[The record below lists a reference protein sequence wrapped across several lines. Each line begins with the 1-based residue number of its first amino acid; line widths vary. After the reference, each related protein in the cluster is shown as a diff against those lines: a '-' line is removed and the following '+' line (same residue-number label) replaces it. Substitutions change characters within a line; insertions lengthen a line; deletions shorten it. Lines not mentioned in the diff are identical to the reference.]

1 MPPRRGGTATPPED
15 LNEENIV
22 DIDVV
27 DEMRGSYLEYAYS
40 VIYSR
45 ALPDARDGLKPVQRR
60 ILYQMNEMGLRPTAA
75 HVKCARVVGDVM
87 GRLHPHGDT
96 AIYDALVR
104 LAQPWAMRLPM
115 VDGHGN
121 FGSLGGDD
129 GPAAMRYTEC
139 RPTEAAMAMVES
151 IDEDTVDFG
160 SNYDGRETEPQ
171 VLPAAIPN
179 LLVNGTAGIAV
190 GMATNMAPHNLVE
203 VITAARHLLKHPD
216 ASLEQL
222 MKYVPGPDL
231 PTGGHIVGLDGV
243 REAYETGRGI
253 FKTRATARVE
263 QLNARKTG
271 IVVTELPYN
280 VGPEK
285 VISRIKDLVQAKK
298 ITGISDLKD
307 LTDRAKGLNLVIE
320 IRAGF
325 NADAVLAE
333 LYRLTPME
341 ETFGINN
348 VALVDGQPR
357 TLGLKE
363 LLSIYLEHR
372 LDVTRRRSEFRRRKR
387 QERLHLVDGILIAL
401 LNIDEVI
408 QVIRTSDDS
417 AAAKQR
423 LRAVFD
429 LTEIQAQYIL
439 DTPLRRLTR
448 FDKLELE
455 REQETLRAEIAELTE
470 ILDNEDKLKNLVAG
484 EMADMA
490 KKFGTPRRTVLM
502 EAGAAV
508 TAAVPLEVTDDPCL
522 VVLSATGLLARVAV
536 DGSVDTERLVGSR
549 GTSAVIPKG
558 AGAADLVA
566 CAVAT
571 TARATIGAVTSAG
584 RMIRVSVIEIPLA
597 ATGAALSAGHP
608 VGEIAAGLA
617 DGETVLAL
625 ASLDGGDASGVAL
638 GTASGVVKRV
648 QPDYPA
654 NRDEFELI
662 TLKDDDRVV
671 GAAYLAGDDAELVF
685 ITSDAQL
692 LRFAAGSV
700 RPQGRPAAGMAGVRL
715 SDGASAIWFGA
726 VGPAVTRSILP
737 TLPAT
742 PPSGPADNHEAAMA
756 AMADLKAELTG
767 EPGEDQGGGAWATSV
782 EAAVAVV
789 VTVAGRSGALPGTGG
804 GSVKITAFAEYPPKG
819 RATGGV
825 RCQRFLKGED
835 GLTNAWIGPTPV
847 IGVTESGIVVDLSGM
862 TGRRDGSGN
871 AITRPLAQVGT
882 PFRAG

>member
-1 MPPRRGGTATPPED
+1 MPPRRGTTAPPPED
-15 LNEENIV
+15 FEENIV
-22 DIDVV
+22 DIDVTE
-27 DEMRGSYLEYAYS
+27 EMRGSYLEYAYS

-60 ILYQMNEMGLRPTAA
+60 ILFQMNEMGLRPDRG

-87 GRLHPHGDT
+87 GRLHPHGDS

-104 LAQPWAMRLPM
+104 LAQPWAMRLPL

-129 GPAAMRYTEC
+129 SPAAMRYTEC
-139 RPTEAAMAMVES
+139 RPTQAAMAMVES

-160 SNYDGRETEPQ
+160 PNYDGQEQEPQ
-171 VLPAAIPN
+171 VLPAALPN

-190 GMATNMAPHNLVE
+190 GMATNMAPHNLNE
-203 VITAARHLLKHPD
+203 VINAAKYLLKHPD
-216 ASLEQL
+216 ASLEKL
-222 MKYVPGPDL
+222 MQYVPGPDL
-231 PTGGHIVGLDGV
+231 PTGGHIVGLDGI
-243 REAYETGRGI
+243 REAYQTGRGI
-253 FKTRATARVE
+253 FRTRATATIE

-271 IVVTELPYN
+271 IVVTELPYG

-285 VISRIKDLVQAKK
+285 VVSRIKDLVQSRK

-307 LTDRAKGLNLVIE
+307 LTDRTRGLNLVIE
-320 IRAGF
+320 VRAGF

-387 QERLHLVDGILIAL
+387 QDRLHLVDGILIAL

-408 QVIRTSDDS
+408 GVIRSSDDS

-423 LRAVFD
+423 LCQVFD

-470 ILDNEDKLKNLVAG
+470 ILDNEESLKSLVSG
-484 EMADMA
+484 EMSDLA

-508 TAAVPLEVTDDPCL
+508 TTAVPLEVTDDPCL
-522 VVLSATGLLARVAV
+522 VVLSATGLLARVPV
-536 DGSVDTERLVGSR
+536 DGNDDAERVVGSS
-549 GTSAVIPKG
+549 GPASAIPKG
-558 AGAADLVA
+558 TGAGDLVA
-566 CAVAT
+566 CSLAT

-584 RMIRVSVIEIPLA
+584 RMIRVSVIEIPVSAL
-597 ATGAALSAGHP
+597 GAALSAGHP
-608 VGEIAAGLA
+608 VEEFVPGLG

-625 ASLDGGDASGVAL
+625 ASLDGGDANGVAL

-662 TLKDDDRVV
+662 TLKDDDRVI
-671 GAAYLAGDDAELVF
+671 GATYLTGDDAELVF

-692 LRFAAGSV
+692 LRFAASSV
-700 RPQGRPAAGMAGVRL
+700 RPQGRPAAGMAGIRL
-715 SDGASAIWFGA
+715 ADGATAIWFGA
-726 VGPAVTRSILP
+726 VGPAVTRSTQP

-742 PPSGPADNHEAAMA
+742 PRSGPADNHEAAMA
-756 AMADLKAELTG
+756 AMADLKAELNG
-767 EPGEDQGGGAWATSV
+767 EEPGAGGAWATSP
-782 EAAVAVV
+782 EAASAVV

-804 GSVKITAFAEYPPKG
+804 ASVKITPFAEYPPKG

-835 GLTNAWIGPTPV
+835 GLTHAWIGLSPV
-847 IGVTESGIVVDLSGM
+847 IGVTESGIVVNLSGM
-862 TGRRDGSGN
+862 TGKRDGSGN
-871 AITRPLAQVGT
+871 AITRPLAHLGH
-882 PFRAG
+882 PFGLA